1 MAKRSIFSRDYERRK
16 RKKRRRIIL
25 AVSILLV
32 IIIGAF
38 IKIKVAN
45 MDFSNF
51 KEKVQNWAESG
62 KSSEQTVENTDKN
75 EIASVTQEST
85 ASVTQ
90 ESTATV
96 TNEQN
101 RTVQLKVSDTVTI
114 NAQLEKENGI
124 DKFVST
130 SPVANI
136 STVISPQGSEVLV
149 LDQNQ
154 DMKVFKTDGT
164 MNDITKKQYVSQSG
178 KAFEKDNILKSNPAY
193 LWHSQAKFIDE
204 TKVISVSQLP
214 YFGSAAVNKYIWI
227 TDIASGQSNAIF
239 KLAGP
244 DTTVGELDP
253 ANGMNVTVNSV
264 KYFVKGDGTFVQA
277 PIQ

>member
-16 RKKRRRIIL
+16 RKKRRKIIII
-25 AVSILLV
+25 VSIILV

-38 IKIKVAN
+38 IKIKVLN

-51 KEKVQNWAESG
+51 RERVQNWAESG
-62 KSSEQTVENTDKN
+62 KSSDQTVENTDKN
-75 EIASVTQEST
+75 EIASVTP
-85 ASVTQ
+85 

-96 TNEQN
+96 TKEQN
-101 RTVQLKVSDTVTI
+101 TTIELKVSDTITI
-114 NAQLEKENGI
+114 TAQLEKDNGI
-124 DKFVST
+124 DKFIST
-130 SPVANI
+130 SPVANV
-136 STVISPQGSEVLV
+136 SAVISPQGSEVLV

-164 MNDITKKQYVSQSG
+164 MTDITKKQYVSQSG
-178 KAFEKDNILKSNPAY
+178 KAFAKDDIIKANPTY

-227 TDIASGQSNAIF
+227 TDIASGNSNAIF
-239 KLAGP
+239 NLAGP
-244 DTTVGELDP
+244 DTTIGELDP

-264 KYFVKGDGTFVQA
+264 KYFVKGDGTFAQA
-277 PIQ
+277 PVQ